1 LKRLFIA
8 VDVDDVTRDAISRI
22 SSNLRDRLDAR
33 LRVSWVRTDR
43 MHITLHFDGH
53 ADDRMER
60 RIRDA
65 LADPLPEAPFSLS
78 FEGLGFFPPR
88 GLPRVVW
95 LGVREGLAELRR
107 VQQIL
112 VGRVIVGRVIVGRDL
127 SRALP
132 TRALPT
138 PLPSDQPFSPHLT
151 LGRIRDRIPH
161 GQMTEIASIPAS
173 AGPCRIDRVTLYESR
188 LSPAGPTYLRL
199 AEAPLT
205 P

>member
-88 GLPRVVW
+88 GLPRVLW
-95 LGVREGLAELRR
+95 LGVREGLVELRR

-112 VGRVIVGRVIVGRDL
+112 VGRGIVGRDL
-127 SRALP
+127 S
-132 TRALPT
+132 RALPT